1 MRSWNVTDGA
11 RASQSVR
18 GGFTLIEILIVVA
31 IIALIAA
38 ASLVALGGARG
49 FFSNVTLK
57 MQLDDVSRALELYKQ
72 KHGEYPP
79 DCCATDAEVRRH
91 ILKRWPKVLKTGDVD
106 KMVIFAKDEMQR
118 TPSSAALF
126 WLAGPPDDTPD
137 GPVYDGFLS
146 DVMNPF
152 GLKPNCPV
160 DLIKPKRMRMDYND
174 IKDEPCEEPLIELK
188 YHSEEMGEG
197 NYDDEGFCFAGQTL
211 AYFRAGGGK
220 TGYVGKE
227 FEWYIKNEVTGE
239 IIKHFGFAAPY
250 MKNGAWYKADSFQLI
265 LFGADENYG
274 FDHHEEG
281 VRDIA
286 LANKDQDTADQWVN
300 DWDNVTNFTNG
311 ATLDSER
318 D

>member
-57 MQLDDVSRALELYKQ
+57 MQLDDVARALELYKQ
-72 KHGEYPP
+72 KYGEYPP
-79 DCCATDAEVRRH
+79 DCCATDSEIQRH
-91 ILKRWPKVLKTGDVD
+91 ILKRWPKVLKAG
-106 KMVIFAKDEMQR
+106 KNNPNWISSMIGLAREEMQR

-126 WLAGPPDDTPD
+126 WLAGPPALTPD

-152 GLKPNCPV
+152 GLDPITCECMAC
-160 DLIKPKRMRMDYND
+160 D
-174 IKDEPCEEPLIELK
+174 DEPREEPLIELK

-197 NYDDEGFCFAGQTL
+197 NYDDDGFCFAGQSL
-211 AYFRAGGGK
+211 AYFRAEGAK
-220 TGYVGKE
+220 TGYADKE
-227 FEWYIKNEVTGE
+227 FHLVKGNQD
-239 IIKHFGFAAPY
+239 FGFAAPY